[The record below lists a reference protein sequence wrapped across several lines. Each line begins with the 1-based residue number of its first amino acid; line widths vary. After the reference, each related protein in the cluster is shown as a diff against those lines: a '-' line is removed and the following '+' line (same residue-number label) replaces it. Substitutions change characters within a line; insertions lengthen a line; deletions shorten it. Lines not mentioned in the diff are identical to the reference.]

1 MPIKIIARWDP
12 RPLENI
18 DRLDVNQATDILK
31 RVKAHVNLPNK
42 SSGVFVLVNRGKD
55 GGEME
60 LRRKS
65 GFQLFGRGMSN
76 KRLNDTQKF
85 WNSVLR
91 TAGMDEAADSLAAH
105 LASKPSRKANR
116 VDVSFIQTL
125 LKNHTFEAPIRG
137 PEPAMGIDDVMGHDE
152 LPEALGLPPNGG
164 APPAHDQAV
173 AEAPPRPLAQHEP
186 VGETRS
192 KLIGNPS
199 LAPVPRQG
207 DRQAPASGKSVRP
220 PLAEGL
226 TLEEVREKAGM
237 RIGEELG
244 NGQFGTVNQLT
255 LGKDET
261 PRVIKTFHGG
271 EPPTLSAGRTSA
283 ANEATAAYLVSKK
296 EAGFAQKA
304 GVAETQYFTVSAG
317 GRFQMVDALGLRALL
332 KQHPEGSVKL
342 HELVMEKADGHD
354 AFHQVAHG
362 HLNPTQRKDLTRQML
377 TSLKELNR
385 RGFVVRDHKW
395 ENVMYDPAT
404 NKAKLV
410 DTGMFY
416 KVSKTREDTQFI
428 HLGGGGC
435 GTRMYMHARAL
446 TGARHGSET
455 DVYAQ
460 GIMTLI
466 LEHPH
471 AMALMQGPLQR
482 MADGWFE
489 KGLEGVSLEEGLTGL
504 QFRRMVKEE
513 IESSGGN
520 PALLRLYEDL
530 WKPDTLANLALKCLY
545 LSNKPAEDWATPEKA
560 KGMLNELSA
569 HPALN

>member
-1 MPIKIIARWDP
+1 MPINIIARGGP
-12 RPLENI
+12 RDPLENI
-18 DRLDVNQATDILK
+18 NRLDAAQATDILK

-192 KLIGNPS
+192 KLIANPS

-244 NGQFGTVNQLT
+244 KGQFGTVNQLT

-342 HELVMEKADGHD
+342 HELVMEKADGHE
-354 AFHQVAHG
+354 AFHQVVHG

-377 TSLKELNR
+377 TSLTELNR

-395 ENVMYDPAT
+395 ENVIYDPAT

-416 KVSKTREDTQFI
+416 KVSKTRKETQFI
-428 HLGGGGC
+428 TEGC
-435 GTRMYMHARAL
+435 GTPIYMHARAL

-466 LEHPH
+466 LEHPR
-471 AMALMQGPLQR
+471 AMALMQDPLKR
-482 MADGWFE
+482 MAARCIQKGFDGSSLE
-489 KGLEGVSLEEGLTGL
+489 KGLNPY
-504 QFRRMVKEE
+504 QFRRMVEKEFKL
-513 IESSGGN
+513 SRN
-520 PALLRLYEDL
+520 PELLRLSDDL
-530 WKPDTLANLALKCLY
+530 KKPDTLSNLAMRCLE
-545 LSNKPAEDWATPEKA
+545 LSNKPAADWATPETA
-560 KGMLNELSA
+560 QRMLNELSA
-569 HPALN
+569 HPALS

>member
-1 MPIKIIARWDP
+1 MPINVIARGGQ

-18 DRLDVNQATDILK
+18 DHLDANQATDILQ
-31 RVKAHVNLPNK
+31 RVKEHAKDPKNR
-42 SSGVFVLVNRGKD
+42 SGVFVLVNRRKAD
-55 GGEME
+55 GEME

-76 KRLNDTQKF
+76 ARLNDTRAF
-85 WNSVLR
+85 WDSVLR
-91 TAGMDEAADSLAAH
+91 KAGMNEAADSLTEH
-105 LASKPSRKANR
+105 LASKSSRKANR

-125 LKNHTFEAPIRG
+125 LKDHNFEAPSSS
-137 PEPAMGIDDVMGHDE
+137 PEQAMGIDDVMGHNE
-152 LPEALGLPPNGG
+152 SPEALGLPSDGG

-173 AEAPPRPLAQHEP
+173 AEAQPRLLAQHEP

-192 KLIGNPS
+192 KLIANPS

-220 PLAEGL
+220 PLATGR
-226 TLEEVREKAGM
+226 TLKAVRKQAGM
-237 RIGEELG
+237 RIGKELG
-244 NGQFGTVNQLT
+244 KGAFGTVNQLT

-261 PRVIKTFHGG
+261 PRVIKTFHDG
-271 EPPTLSAGRTSA
+271 ETPTLSAGRTSV

-317 GRFQMVDALGLRALL
+317 GRFQMFDALGLRALL

-342 HELVMEKADGHD
+342 HELVMEKADGHE
-354 AFHQVAHG
+354 AFHQVVHG

-377 TSLKELNR
+377 TSLTELNR

-395 ENVMYDPAT
+395 ENVIYDPAT

-410 DTGMFY
+410 DTGLFY
-416 KVSKTREDTQFI
+416 KVSKTRKDTQFI
-428 HLGGGGC
+428 TEGC
-435 GTRMYMHARAL
+435 GTPIYMHARAL
-446 TGARHGSET
+446 TGVRHGSET

-471 AMALMQGPLQR
+471 AMALMQDPLKR
-482 MADGWFE
+482 MAARCIQKGFDGPSLE
-489 KGLEGVSLEEGLTGL
+489 KGLNPY
-504 QFRRMVKEE
+504 QFRRMVDKE
-513 IESSGGN
+513 IKLSRN
-520 PALLRLYEDL
+520 PALVSLLEDL
-530 WKPDTLANLALKCLY
+530 KKPDTLSNLAMKCLE
-545 LSNKPAEDWATPEKA
+545 LSNRPAADWATPEKA
-560 KGMLNELSA
+560 QRMLNELIA
-569 HPALN
+569 HPALS